1 MKTGLFSE
9 LVTGDLDKTKSN
21 LDHLLYIIKMVVVVI
36 IIIIKDKRTLRT
48 PGKMDSYRG

>member
-21 LDHLLYIIKMVVVVI
+21 LDHLLYIIKMVVVI